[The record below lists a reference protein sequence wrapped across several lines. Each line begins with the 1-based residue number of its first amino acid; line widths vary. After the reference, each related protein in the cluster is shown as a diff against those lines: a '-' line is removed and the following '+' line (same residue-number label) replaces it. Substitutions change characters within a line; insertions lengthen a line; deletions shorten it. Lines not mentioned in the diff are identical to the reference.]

1 MIFKNMNPTAE
12 KVAKIAEPLAQEAGL
27 QIWNITFEKEGSL
40 WYLRVFLD
48 KLEDNI
54 SLDDCEQ
61 FSKKLSPL
69 LDEKDLIEHSYLL
82 EVSSPGVER
91 ELTQPW
97 HFKKYTGQLVSVKIS
112 QPPQTT
118 LTQVGTL
125 VSATKD
131 ELTLK
136 VDDKMQIIEA
146 KNIIK
151 IKLYFDFA
159 F

>member
-12 KVAKIAEPLAQEAGL
+12 KVAQIAEPLAKEASL
-27 QIWNITFEKEGSL
+27 QIWNVTFEKEGSL

-48 KLEDNI
+48 KLEGGI

-61 FSKKLSPL
+61 FSRKLSQL

-91 ELTQPW
+91 ELTKSW
-97 HFKKYTGQLVSVKIS
+97 HFKKYTGQLVSVKIA
-112 QPPQTT
+112 QPPQST
-118 LTQVGTL
+118 LAQVGTL
-125 VSATKD
+125 ISATKD

-136 VDDKMQIIEA
+136 VDDKTQIIEA

-151 IKLYFDFA
+151 VKLYFDFA
-159 F
+159 L

>member
-1 MIFKNMNPTAE
+1 MIFKNISPIAE
-12 KVAKIAEPLAQEAGL
+12 KVAKIAELFAQESGL
-27 QIWNITFEKEGSL
+27 QIWNVIFEKEGSL

-48 KLEDNI
+48 KLEGNV

-69 LDEKDLIEHSYLL
+69 LDEKDLIKHSYLL

-91 ELTQPW
+91 ELTKPW
-97 HFKKYTGQLVSVKIS
+97 HFKKYIGQLVSVKIS

-118 LTQVGTL
+118 FTQVGTL

-131 ELTLK
+131 ELTLQ

-151 IKLYFDFA
+151 IKLYFNFA